1 MLWREVQNDFSG
13 GEVGARVIM
22 RDEQPGHR
30 KSVLEMLNFMMT
42 LQGTATRT
50 PGTRFVYEVP
60 GNPETVRLFPYLTP
74 NNKRALVEMT
84 PHDGVTPGT
93 IRVIEDIKFTTDPEY
108 ASQIDV
114 DGGSVTA
121 WRQIVQNYQLR
132 DGFFPWNMQ
141 VEEYTGRNGDQL
153 GWRMMSGNR
162 GFSGTAR
169 DWKAPDL
176 EEEVLEME
184 NSFIV
189 PENCTTLI
197 LDAHLRYASN
207 FAIQTLENE
216 KTASLEIRSASGGAA
231 DIFTYDLTF
240 LPISATFKELLIVNG
255 TFTAGQ
261 ELFIAF
267 KFEAIKGEGKDAAS
281 VPNFEV
287 YRLGVMAPVTVEVAS
302 STSAGQVDYTA
313 DQLNDVQFVQSP
325 YTDSTRGNTYG
336 KQIVFAQGDHPPME
350 LVYANPGYSFRLV
363 FADDATQHYA
373 QWNWDTRGYPAACTS
388 YNGRLVLAGTSE
400 APQDT
405 PLGGNNEE
413 VWCTEIGNW
422 SKFTTLADILNNPQ
436 AFQSVHLATTY
447 RSPIQWVI
455 GQKRL
460 LIGAESME
468 YNIKSEGIFQNGDI
482 DAEMQTTHGSSR
494 VQPVGMGQYILFAA
508 EAGRKLRS
516 MKYFRDD
523 DGWIAPDLTLAHP
536 ELFNSGIVRMV
547 RMRNPHQI
555 TVVVKGDGDIAILHQ
570 DTYANIMGWSRIH
583 IGANIVDATV
593 LTDSTGADVLYM
605 AVRRRRAGSW
615 RLFIEAI
622 PLWYEGED
630 WNYLNSSVIGIHDTP
645 TNTISGLDHLEGRF
659 VDVVADDNYYGS
671 FKVSGGAV
679 TLVDEFGQPI
689 NVTQYS
695 AGLAMTARLR
705 TLPLVTK
712 DPKSKKRYTEVTV
725 RTLRSG
731 RPIINGERDYDREPN
746 AELNKTQPL
755 DVIHDNIVDSTDFD
769 PAQVIEIVENKP
781 VRCEVVGIFGRV
793 VGGEA

>member
-13 GEVGARVIM
+13 GEVDARVLM
-22 RDEQPGHR
+22 RDDQPGHK
-30 KSVLEMLNFMMT
+30 KSVLEMLNFMLT

-60 GNPETVRLFPYLTP
+60 GAPETVRLFPYLTP
-74 NNKRALVEMT
+74 DNKRALVEMT
-84 PHDGVTPGT
+84 PHDGVSPGE
-93 IRVIEDIKFTTDPEY
+93 IRVIEDIKFTTDPDY
-108 ASQIDV
+108 ASQVEV
-114 DGGSVTA
+114 DGGTVTA
-121 WRQIVQNYQLR
+121 WRHVVPNYQLR
-132 DGFFPWNMQ
+132 EGFFPWTMI
-141 VEEYTGRNGDQL
+141 VEEYTGRDGDQL
-153 GWRMMSGNR
+153 GWTMLPGGN

-169 DWKAPDL
+169 DWKAPEL

-197 LDAHLRYASN
+197 LDAHLQYAN
-207 FAIQTLENE
+207 NYAIQTLEDE
-216 KTASLEIRSASGGAA
+216 KTASLEIRSTSGGAA
-231 DIFTYDLTF
+231 DIFSYDLTD
-240 LPISATFKELLIVNG
+240 LPISATFKELLIVTG

-267 KFEAIKGEGKDAAS
+267 KFEATKGEGKDAAS
-281 VPNFEV
+281 VPNFNV
-287 YRLGVMAPVTVEVAS
+287 YRLGVMAPVSVEVAS
-302 STSAGQVDYTA
+302 DTSVGDVDYTA
-313 DQLNDVQFVQSP
+313 DQLKEVQFVQSP

-336 KQIVFAQGDHPPME
+336 KQIAFAQGDHEPME
-350 LVYANPGYSFRLV
+350 LVYTDPGYEFRAI
-363 FADDATQHYA
+363 FTTDADQNYL
-373 QWNWDTRGYPAACTS
+373 QWNWATRGYPAACTS
-388 YNGRLVLAGTSE
+388 FNGRLVLAGTSE
-400 APQDT
+400 APLGT

-413 VWCTEIGNW
+413 VWCTEVGKW
-422 SKFTTLADILNNPQ
+422 YKFTTAADIISNPQ
-436 AFQSVHLATTY
+436 AWQSVNLATTY
-447 RSPIQWVI
+447 RSPIKWVI

-460 LIGAESME
+460 LIGAEAME
-468 YNIKSEGIFQNGDI
+468 YNIVSEGIFQNGDI
-482 DAEMQTTHGSSR
+482 DAEMQTTHGSSH

-536 ELFNSGIVRMV
+536 GLFNSGIVRMV

-583 IGANIVDATV
+583 VGANIVDATV
-593 LTDSTGADVLYM
+593 LTDSGGADVLYM
-605 AVRRRRAGSW
+605 AVRRKRAGAW
-615 RLFIEAI
+615 RIFVEAI
-622 PLWYEGED
+622 PLWYEGEE
-630 WNYLNSSVIGIHDTP
+630 WNYLNSSVIGIHENP

-659 VDVVADDNYYGS
+659 VDVVADGS
-671 FKVSGGAV
+671 YQGSHKVSSGAV
-679 TLVDEFGQPI
+679 TLANEFGEDI
-689 NVTQYS
+689 NFTQYS

-705 TLPLVTK
+705 TLPLITR

-731 RPIINGERDYDREPN
+731 RPMINGERDYDREPN

-755 DVIHDNIVDSTDFD
+755 DAIYDNIVDSTDFD

-781 VRCEVVGIFGRV
+781 VRCEVLGIFGRV